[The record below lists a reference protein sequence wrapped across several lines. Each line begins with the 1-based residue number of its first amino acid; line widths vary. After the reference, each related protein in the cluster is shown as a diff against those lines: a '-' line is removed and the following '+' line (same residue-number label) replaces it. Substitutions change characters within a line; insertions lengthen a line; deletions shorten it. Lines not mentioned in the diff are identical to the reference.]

1 MGSHIENVCGMN
13 ETGWTKYLVENFP
26 ELDIPVFKKD
36 IRQYIIDNLDV
47 KFKKGAF
54 ELLEF
59 LKENNI
65 KMAIA
70 SGSSKESIV
79 HHLTEVNAMDYFLG
93 FVGSHD
99 VVNGKP
105 APDVFL
111 KAAETIDAKPEEC
124 FVFEDSPNGIIA
136 GHAAGMKCIGIPDM
150 VDFSQEIKNIMF
162 AELNDL
168 SEAIPIFKKYL

>member
-1 MGSHIENVCGMN
+1 MN
-13 ETGWTKYLVENFP
+13 DKGWTNYLLEHFP
-26 ELDIPVFKKD
+26 DMDIPRFKKEF
-36 IRQYIIDNLDV
+36 RQYIIDNLEV

-79 HHLTEVNAMDYFLG
+79 HHLTKVNAMSYFEA

-111 KAAETIDAKPEEC
+111 KAAELINTKPEEC
-124 FVFEDSPNGIIA
+124 FVFEDSANGIIA
-136 GHAAGMKCIGIPDM
+136 GHKAGMHCIGIPDL
-150 VDFSQEIKNIMF
+150 VEFPQEIKSLMF
-162 AELNDL
+162 KELNNL
-168 SEAIPIFKKYL
+168 SEAIPIFKKIL